1 MSENQDGGLVLSP
14 IDPGKTMLARLR
26 HFSQPETGEAVESEK
41 DRGQEEE
48 KAHRARHKSLD
59 AFGGHVGHQNW
70 K

>member
-14 IDPGKTMLARLR
+14 IDPGKTMVARLC
-26 HFSQPETGEAVESEK
+26 HLSQPETSEAVEREE
-41 DRGQEEE
+41 DYGQEEE

-59 AFGGHVGHQNW
+59 AFGGDFGHQNW